1 RGIDAAAQ
9 EGADRHVRHQVLAH
23 GGREEGAELLLR
35 GRFRAVRD
43 PRLAVPVR
51 ASPHALALEDEQL
64 SGGEAVHVLVDGGRA
79 GDVATAQVVVQRPG
93 VDLAFGQPRGDQ
105 RLDLRGEAEAPRPA
119 RVEERLD
126 PEAVP
131 GEDEPPGRAVPDGE
145 REHAVQPR
153 DAVGPVVLVDVDDRL
168 AVASGLEAMAACLEL
183 RSTLA
188 IVEYITVAHYQR
200 LDGLVHQRL
209 RAAGYVDDGEP
220 AV

>member
-1 RGIDAAAQ
+1 RAAPQ
-9 EGADRHVRHQVLAH
+9 
-23 GGREEGAELLLR
+23 
-35 GRFRAVRD
+35 
-43 PRLAVPVR
+43 P
-51 ASPHALALEDEQL
+51 LALEHEEL
-64 SGGEAVHVLVDGGRA
+64 SGGEAVHVPVDGGGA

-93 VDLAFGQPRGDQ
+93 VDLAVGQPRGGE

-168 AVASGLEAMAACLEL
+168 AVARGLETMAACLEL
-183 RSTLA
+183 RAERASVVDLA
-188 IVEYITVAHYQR
+188 VARAPHR
-200 LDGLVHQRL
+200 AGLV
-209 RAAGYVDDGEP
+209 A
-220 AV
+220 